1 MAEKPEE
8 TRSKLKKN
16 LSIGVVLM
24 LAAAMFSISAILNA
38 GTQHRHP
45 EDLVSL
51 VRIEGARNQAL
62 EESIAQLQ
70 AQADELSAMQSQVQD
85 SLPSDLAIADGVD
98 SGVLAVNGPG
108 MRIELSD
115 APAGQV
121 VDPQFTVDDLV
132 VHQQDLQAVINAL
145 WAGGAEAMTLQGQRV
160 TALTAFRC
168 VGNVLL
174 LHGQVYSPP
183 YVVEVIGDPD
193 QLSAA
198 LDASEPIGI
207 YKQYV
212 AAVGLGWSAETETE
226 LEFPAAA
233 SNSQLKYASMPDYEN
248 LWK

>member
-1 MAEKPEE
+1 MAEKTVE
-8 TRSKLKKN
+8 TRSTLKRS
-16 LSIGVVLM
+16 LSIGVVLL
-24 LAAAMFSISAILNA
+24 LAGAMFSISAKLNS
-38 GTQHRHP
+38 GNQHRHP

-51 VRIEGARNQAL
+51 VRIETARNQDLENSVAAL
-62 EESIAQLQ
+62 QT
-70 AQADELSAMQSQVQD
+70 QADEYTASKDQD
-85 SLPSDLAIADGVD
+85 QETMPQNIAEADGVK
-98 SGVLAVNGPG
+98 SGALPVSGSG
-108 MRIELSD
+108 MRVELSD

-183 YVVEVIGDPD
+183 YVVEAIGDPL

-198 LDASEPIGI
+198 LDASETIGT

-212 AAVGLGWSAETETE
+212 AAVGLGWKAETKTE
-226 LEFPAAA
+226 LELPAATG
-233 SNSQLKYASMPDYEN
+233 NSQLKYAAKPEDEA
-248 LWK
+248 LWN